1 MERNNQNII
10 VAGVVVLAILIV
22 GIIIAAS
29 SANNTNNTSNMQTQM
44 ATSNIVQLAQGSNDL
59 STLVAAVSAADLAG
73 ALSAEGN
80 FTVFAPTNS
89 AFSAIQSTV
98 DTLLMPENKAQLQ
111 SVLQYHVVPTRALSS
126 DLTDGQVITTLGG
139 ETLKVR
145 IVNDIV
151 FVNNAQVITA
161 NVEATNGV
169 VHIIDQVLVPGSFK
183 TVVGTAIDT
192 AALSTL
198 VAAVQAGNLVDALN
212 NADANFTVFAPTN
225 DAFAAI
231 QSSVDTLLQPAN
243 ISQLQNVLQYHVIA
257 SEAFSSELT
266 NGQTLQ
272 TLNGE
277 SLTVS
282 IENGEVFIVGANSRA
297 KVVMADVK
305 TSNGVV
311 HVIDTVLL
319 P

>member
-1 MERNNQNII
+1 MDLNNKKAVI
-10 VAGVVVLAILIV
+10 AGGVVLAILVV
-22 GIIIAAS
+22 GIVIAAI
-29 SANNTNNTSNMQTQM
+29 SANNTNNTSNMQPQT
-44 ATSNIVQLAQGSNDL
+44 ATSNIVELAQGSNDL

-80 FTVFAPTNS
+80 LTVFAPTNS

-111 SVLQYHVVPTRALSS
+111 AVLQYHVVPTRALSS

-139 ETLKVR
+139 ESLKVR
-145 IVNDIV
+145 IVNGVV
-151 FVNNAQVITA
+151 FINNAQVITA
-161 NVEATNGV
+161 DVTASNGV

-198 VAAVQAGNLVDALN
+198 VAAVQAGNLVDVLS

-243 ISQLQNVLQYHVIA
+243 LSQLQNVLQYHVIA
-257 SEAFSSELT
+257 SEAFSTELT

>member
-198 VAAVQAGNLVDALN
+198 VAAAQAGNLVDALN